1 MYFKCAFYLF
11 FIAIFIGCHSS
22 KRIGQTK
29 RKSSPLLEKYS
40 QLLGTKV
47 SNQKLYESVDHWM
60 GKPYKYAGN
69 DERGID
75 CSGLVNQLMK
85 QVFQRSVTANSQKLY
100 ELSKKIDPSELK
112 EGDLIFF
119 KIDTKQVGHVG
130 FYLANRKFIHSTT
143 QGGVMINSMDE
154 AYYRKYYFAVG
165 RIL

>member
-1 MYFKCAFYLF
+1 MYFRYAFYLF
-11 FIAIFIGCHSS
+11 FALLFVGCHSS
-22 KRIGQTK
+22 KKISQTHK
-29 RKSSPLLEKYS
+29 KPSSLLEKYS
-40 QLLGTKV
+40 QLLGAKV
-47 SNQKLYESVDHWM
+47 SNQRLYEVVDHWM

-85 QVFQRSVTANSQKLY
+85 QVYQRPINANSQRLY
-100 ELSKKIDPSELK
+100 EISKKINTHELR

-119 KIDTKQVGHVG
+119 KIDSKNVSHVG

-143 QGGVMINSMDE
+143 QAGVMINSMDE
-154 AYYRKYYFAVG
+154 VYYKKYYFAVG